1 MKMKKHI
8 LKIIFILS
16 LPLLLWQCDDPF
28 DQNIPDSK
36 SYNLPPKTYISLF
49 IIPDTVLVPGDYWIN
64 ENDTIA
70 VTDTMV
76 LGLDTTVSKQVVHW
90 WGDDPDGNIIGYNLK
105 WSYSDTTIFTTTE
118 RDTFYLPILTNFD
131 IFTLTVQAM
140 DNDSLLDPS
149 PARISFPVINSPPE
163 IEWKL
168 NSLPIAGSNP
178 NVTHKSFPHHSFF
191 WNISDIDG
199 RETITKILYALDDT
213 TLNDTSNWQELSGQ
227 DDQILIENISV
238 GNHRFFI
245 KAQDIA
251 GAYSETLSFPDPTD
265 EDHANSWD
273 VEEPNGDILLVNDY
287 VGDQI
292 YYAIQTIYE
301 DIFKDIVGTDGYSVW
316 EIGAD
321 DVPMVNPQN
330 ALPYSTIDI
339 KLNLSY
345 FSKVFWFSYLRR
357 PHITDAALAFTQ
369 FVSDGGILFIS
380 NGNLISPDTTW
391 TFTEIDSTFKLNPS
405 GRLYPGNTIYANF
418 DDSTENEQLNLKTD
432 YTIGNRV
439 FAIIPGG
446 NSAIRYEMEDSDTSS
461 VTLPYEGHPTVMIE
475 TDINDGK
482 MYYMSVPLHCCR
494 GNNNLD
500 VLFKKLF
507 EIE

>member
-1 MKMKKHI
+1 MIKIRKTMLLLIII
-8 LKIIFILS
+8 LFLS
-16 LPLLLWQCDDPF
+16 LLLWQCDDPF
-28 DQNIPDSK
+28 DQNIPESK
-36 SYNLPPKTYISLF
+36 AYNLPPKTYISLF
-49 IIPDTVLVPGDYWIN
+49 ILPDTVLVPGDYWVN

-76 LGLDTTVSKQVVHW
+76 IGLDTTISKQVVHW

-105 WSYSDTTIFTTTE
+105 WSYEDTTIFTTTE
-118 RDTFYLPILTNFD
+118 KDTFYLPILTNFD

-149 PARISFPVINSPPE
+149 PARISFPVINSHPE

-168 NSLPIAGSNP
+168 NSLPVVGNTP

-199 RETITKILYALDDT
+199 RETVTKILYTIDDT
-213 TLNDTSNWQELSGQ
+213 TDWQELPG
-227 DDQILIENISV
+227 DEDQILIENIPS

-251 GAYSETLSFPDPTD
+251 GAYSKTLSFPDPMD
-265 EDHANSWD
+265 EDHPNTWK
-273 VEEPNGDILLVNDY
+273 VEEPKGDLLLVNDY

-292 YYAIQTIYE
+292 YYEIQTIYE
-301 DIFKDIVGTDGYSVW
+301 DIFKDIVGKDNYSIW

-330 ALPYSTIDI
+330 ALPYSTTDI

-345 FSKVFWFSYLRR
+345 FDKVFWFSYLRR

-380 NGNLISPDTTW
+380 NGNEISPDTTW
-391 TFTEIDSTFKLNPS
+391 TFTEIDSTYKLNPG

-418 DDSTENEQLNLKTD
+418 EDSTENEQLNLKTD
-432 YTIGNRV
+432 QLIGNRV
-439 FAIIPGG
+439 SAIIPFGT
-446 NSAIRYEMEDSDTSS
+446 SKIRYEMEDADTSS
-461 VTLPYEGHPTVMIE
+461 VSLPYDGHPTVMIE
-475 TDINDGK
+475 TDINEGK
-482 MYYMSVPLHCCR
+482 MYYMSVPLHFCR

-500 VLFKKLF
+500 LLFKKIF